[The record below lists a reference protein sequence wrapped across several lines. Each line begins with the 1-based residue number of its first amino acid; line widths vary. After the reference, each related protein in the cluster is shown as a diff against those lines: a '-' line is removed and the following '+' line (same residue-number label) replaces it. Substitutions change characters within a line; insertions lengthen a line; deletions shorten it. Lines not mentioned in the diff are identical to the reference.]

1 MKNLYMLAIRVSEH
15 TSQQVEMTE
24 ELKNHVLNLREWHDS
39 AASLSHNIQSL
50 ASTINQRSMES
61 TLDIQ
66 ESMKRIEVIAEG
78 TKSIQDFLLIINDI
92 TDKINLLSLNA
103 AIEAARAGEYGR
115 GFAVVADE
123 ISKLADATSRQSVE
137 ISKHLQKN
145 IEDVK
150 SGQQY
155 IQKSVQSFN
164 MIIESIRS
172 AQNYLSNMFSIIEK
186 LNSASFELDD
196 RVKQLSEFSVSI
208 GTSSQKQTEIT
219 GEIKSRIETLV
230 GNCNLILFGSQEL
243 TELSQKLS
251 HITIELEETVMTKGL

>member
-1 MKNLYMLAIRVSEH
+1 
-15 TSQQVEMTE
+15 
-24 ELKNHVLNLREWHDS
+24 
-39 AASLSHNIQSL
+39 
-50 ASTINQRSMES
+50 MES
-61 TLDIQ
+61 TSDIQ

-78 TKSIQDFLLIINDI
+78 TQSIQEFLSIINDI

-123 ISKLADATSRQSVE
+123 ISKLAEATSHQSVE

-172 AQNYLSNMFSIIEK
+172 AQNYLGRMFSIIEK
-186 LNSASFELDD
+186 LNSSSFELDE
-196 RVKQLSEFSVSI
+196 RVKQLSEFSIQI
-208 GTSSQKQTEIT
+208 GSSSKEQTEIT
-219 GEIKSRIETLV
+219 GEIKGRIEKLV
-230 GNCNLILFGSQEL
+230 GNCNLILAGSNEL

-251 HITIELEETVMTKGL
+251 RIAVKLEDAVMKKEK